1 LAINIKAKLCMYNI
15 YKIYYIGI
23 RNYTYTSSLTVTF
36 TFYNAN
42 NTKQRGDHGSVV
54 ARTNAAAG
62 EVCMA

>member
-1 LAINIKAKLCMYNI
+1 MYNI